1 MFYPML
7 AYQTFESTSLTDVST
22 VRSGMSQM
30 IQSSKTF
37 KDFLEWAKDPYTN
50 QPWSHVFAEP
60 LMQVGPGGFV
70 ITVERHFVFVTAG
83 VASATALWSWGQKAA
98 ARYVAAG
105 TVLGMATVRGLI
117 WLLMNWR

>member
-22 VRSGMSQM
+22 HRNSLTSM
-30 IQSSKTF
+30 ITSSRTF
-37 KDFLEWAKDPYTN
+37 RTFLDWAKDPYTD

-60 LMQVGPGGFV
+60 LMQMGPGGFV
-70 ITVERHFVFVTAG
+70 ITVERHFIFVAGGSLVAAMLEFKGKTKASRIVAG
-83 VASATALWSWGQKAA
+83 VVL
-98 ARYVAAG
+98 AG
-105 TVLGMATVRGLI
+105 VATVRGLI